1 MLITQL
7 MSTKEDYSYTK
18 KKKMFNSYLLKP
30 NGDKYPGYKAVWII
44 LILQV

>member
-1 MLITQL
+1 MSIQLMLITQL

-30 NGDKYPGYKAVWII
+30 NGDKYPGYKAV
-44 LILQV
+44 

>member
-7 MSTKEDYSYTK
+7 MSTKEDYSYT

-44 LILQV
+44 LSLQV